1 VSRTAAREGGFMSVE
16 TVNKTQDAVSFFQA
30 KLAYEIGPVGLD
42 QAIKTK
48 EPIQIVDM
56 RTPEL
61 YAKSHVPGAVNVSLD
76 QIESNSHQLD
86 KSKTVVTYCYNITCH
101 LATKGALTLAEKG
114 YKVKEL
120 VGGWQSW
127 QELQKHAAE
136 TQASSCSST
145 KGHSCD

>member
-1 VSRTAAREGGFMSVE
+1 MLREGGFFMSVE

-30 KLAYEIGPVGLD
+30 KLEYEMGPVGLD
-42 QAIKTK
+42 QAIKNK
-48 EPIQIVDM
+48 EQIQIVDM

-61 YAKSHVPGAVNVSLD
+61 YAKSHVPGAINVSLE
-76 QIESNSHQLD
+76 QIEKNTHQLD

-101 LATKGALTLAEKG
+101 LATKGALTLSEKG

-127 QELQKHAAE
+127 QELQKHAE
-136 TQASSCSST
+136 EIQAANCSTT
-145 KGHSCD
+145 KGHSCG